1 MDIVMG
7 HAHWDVVVVV
17 VVVQGR
23 AKGDGMA
30 SAFDGRDIYIQQIRE
45 M

>member
-7 HAHWDVVVVV
+7 HAHWDVVV